1 MKKVLSV
8 VLALAMVLG
17 MSTSVFATSTEKASQ
32 GMSLEEAEESYKID
46 SMELLKEK
54 LNEVEIDSTISVSEK
69 EAILQ
74 EIKPSILNEFIE
86 DKLEI
91 FGKKLKKLEMSAND
105 EERIDLGDGCSV
117 VVKTFDVP
125 DELVPGIQPLAN
137 TPGADTYWKDY
148 GNRRF
153 TTRFEFTT
161 GLINWVYILVHQY
174 TLSSSG
180 VDYRGSYADIE
191 SGMVVNIG
199 TASYGSIRKHQKV
212 AHSKGESTHISCK
225 FTCRWAPKADV
236 SLVEETLDIH
246 SYVKFSDIDKVG
258 KQVKVVQSWNG
269 TWS

>member
-91 FGKKLKKLEMSAND
+91 FGKN
-105 EERIDLGDGCSV
+105 
-117 VVKTFDVP
+117 
-125 DELVPGIQPLAN
+125 
-137 TPGADTYWKDY
+137 
-148 GNRRF
+148 
-153 TTRFEFTT
+153 
-161 GLINWVYILVHQY
+161 
-174 TLSSSG
+174 
-180 VDYRGSYADIE
+180 
-191 SGMVVNIG
+191 
-199 TASYGSIRKHQKV
+199 
-212 AHSKGESTHISCK
+212 
-225 FTCRWAPKADV
+225 
-236 SLVEETLDIH
+236 
-246 SYVKFSDIDKVG
+246 
-258 KQVKVVQSWNG
+258 
-269 TWS
+269 